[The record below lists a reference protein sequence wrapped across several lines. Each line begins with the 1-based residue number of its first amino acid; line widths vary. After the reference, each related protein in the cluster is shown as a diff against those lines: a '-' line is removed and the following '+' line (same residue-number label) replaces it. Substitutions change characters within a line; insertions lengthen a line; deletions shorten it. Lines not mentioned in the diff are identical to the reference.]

1 MPAEEDL
8 GEEEEEDDDDDDDD
22 DEDED
27 EDEGGGGILGAYWR
41 QQVKA
46 RAEHSA
52 ASKTAT
58 CEVEEGKEVPAATHA
73 RRSPHRTEKN
83 KINNPLTGEEGKDE
97 DEDEEK
103 EEEGNKE
110 GDRGVRG
117 LGRRGSG
124 EEMSKET
131 SSSSSSRMQ
140 GWGSDGEGGF
150 LCQRHSSRY
159 SSY

>member
-8 GEEEEEDDDDDDDD
+8 GDEEDEDEDED

-27 EDEGGGGILGAYWR
+27 EDEGGGGVLGAYWR
-41 QQVKA
+41 EQVKA

-52 ASKTAT
+52 ASRTAT
-58 CEVEEGKEVPAATHA
+58 CVVEEGKEVPAATHA
-73 RRSPHRTEKN
+73 RRSPHRTGKN
-83 KINNPLTGEEGKDE
+83 KINNPLTREEGK

-159 SSY
+159 SIY